1 VLSRRG
7 LVLLPAAA
15 VSALAGLAY
24 GVAEFVILAAGA
36 GALFVGGWASL
47 AWQLHRARGALALHW
62 ARPAADVYVDSRV
75 AVVLHAVAVRAGG
88 SPPLEVG
95 GLGRW
100 RLSHPGLSASGAALG
115 ADAEQIRRGGTA
127 RRATRMARRLGLGA
141 GERARLPAL
150 GATDEWSMAVPVPT
164 TSRGLWSIAPLELWC
179 TDAFGLVRWRL
190 GTTPSCHVVV
200 FPDPRAHA
208 TNHEPDERPR
218 PLRRGSD
225 MATDAGPSGGD
236 EFEGLR
242 PYQPGD
248 RLTRLHWPAL
258 ARDELMSRHFVE
270 LDEHRLRLPVD
281 TRPWTIEDSV
291 SQAAALGAAALAAS
305 TPVELYTAQGER
317 VLAVPGPWGLRV
329 LLRALALVP
338 PAPVSSP
345 LLRGRRPAVAGRP
358 AS

>member
-1 VLSRRG
+1 

-15 VSALAGLAY
+15 VLVLAGLAY
-24 GVAEFVILAAGA
+24 GVAEFVILSAAA

-62 ARPAADVYVDSRV
+62 GRPAGDAYVDSRV
-75 AVVLHAVAVRAGG
+75 VVVLHAVAVRAGG
-88 SPPLEVG
+88 SPALEVG

-100 RLSHPGLSASGAALG
+100 RVSHPGLSATGAALG
-115 ADAEQIRRGGTA
+115 ADAERTRRGRTGT
-127 RRATRMARRLGLGA
+127 RATHMARRLGLGT

-164 TSRGLWSIAPLELWC
+164 TSRGLWSIPPLELWC
-179 TDAFGLVRWRL
+179 TDAFGLVRWPL

-200 FPDPRAHA
+200 FPDPRASA
-208 TNHEPDERPR
+208 TNHEGDERAR

-225 MATDAGPSGGD
+225 VAADEGPSGGD

-270 LDEHRLRLPVD
+270 FDEHRLRLPVD

-291 SQAAALGAAALAAS
+291 CQVAALGAAALAAS
-305 TPVELYTAQGER
+305 RAVELYTAQGER
-317 VLAVPGPWGLRV
+317 VLAVPGPWGLSV
-329 LLRALALVP
+329 LLRALALVA
-338 PAPVSSP
+338 PAPLSSP
-345 LLRGRRPAVAGRP
+345 AYRERRPAPAGRP
-358 AS
+358 TS

>member
-15 VSALAGLAY
+15 ALALTGLAY
-24 GVAEFVILAAGA
+24 GVAEFVILSAAA

-47 AWQLHRARGALALHW
+47 AWQLHRARGALVLHW
-62 ARPAADVYVDSRV
+62 GRPAGDVYVDGGA

-88 SPPLEVG
+88 SPALEVG

-100 RLSHPGLSASGAALG
+100 RLSHPGLSATGAALG
-115 ADAEQIRRGGTA
+115 AGAQRNRRDGTA
-127 RRATRMARRLGLGA
+127 TRPTLMARRLGLGT
-141 GERARLPAL
+141 GERAGVPAL
-150 GATDEWSMAVPVPT
+150 GGTDEWSMAVSVPT
-164 TSRGLWSIAPLELWC
+164 TSRGLWSLPPLELWC

-190 GTTPSCHVVV
+190 GTAPSCQVVV
-200 FPDPRAHA
+200 FPDPRARA
-208 TNHEPDERPR
+208 TNHDGDDRAR
-218 PLRRGSD
+218 RLRTGSD
-225 MATDAGPSGGD
+225 LVTDYGPTGGD
-236 EFEGLR
+236 EFQGLR

-258 ARDELMSRHFVE
+258 ARDELMSRDFVE

-291 SQAAALGAAALAAS
+291 SRVAALGAAALAAA

-317 VLAVPGPWGLRV
+317 VLAVPGPWGLSV

-338 PAPVSSP
+338 PAPLSSSAHRERQP
-345 LLRGRRPAVAGRP
+345 VIAARPR
-358 AS
+358 S